1 MKDLEPEEISKSSKA
16 NLKLRLGLAERND
29 EVNDAGSVAERWWAC
44 RLDVLTVVLGKS
56 TEYFQAIKRKERK

>member
-29 EVNDAGSVAERWWAC
+29 EANDAGSVAER
-44 RLDVLTVVLGKS
+44 
-56 TEYFQAIKRKERK
+56 